1 MEFNEGEELQ
11 AQKVAGLYN
20 CVQIQLMHCLGDGCP
35 EVFSPNIRFKTT
47 DRTNPVLCLQRH
59 LK

>member
-47 DRTNPVLCLQRH
+47 GRTNPVLCL
-59 LK
+59 